1 MARGQ
6 QLLERRIDQARGLA
20 AADLVLKGGRYL
32 DVARGLLAEGD
43 VAICGDT
50 IVGLGPDYRGQREI
64 DARGKVIVP
73 GFIDTHVHVES
84 SMVTPVE
91 FGRCVLP
98 RGTTTAIC
106 DPHEISNVL
115 GAPGLDYFLEVS
127 GRIPLDLFVQLS
139 SCVPA
144 THLETSGG
152 SLSARELAERRD
164 HPRSLGLAE
173 MMNFP
178 GLLAKDPEVLEKLAA
193 FQGRHID
200 GHAPLVSGRDLC
212 AYAAC
217 GIRNCHESSSLA
229 EAEEKLSLGLQ
240 VLLREGSVAK
250 NLDMLVPLLT
260 ERSWPFLAFCTDDRN
275 PLDIE
280 REGHL
285 DYLIRRAIAKGAPL
299 LDVYRCASWAAARH
313 FGLMDRGMV
322 APGQRADLVLLDD
335 LESCAVAQVISAGRL
350 VEEELLA
357 QDPGVAPPGYGS
369 MKLHPVT
376 PEVFE
381 VPASAPC
388 PVITLQPHS
397 LVTGRL
403 DLPLPLRRGYR
414 QPDPEQ
420 DVLRVAV
427 VERHHFTGNVGRG
440 FVKGFGFRKG
450 ALAASVGHDSHN
462 VTVVGAETADMAAAV
477 NRLIELGGGFV
488 ALCDGQALAE
498 LALPVAGLMSDR
510 SFAEVAQALKPLQA
524 AAEAIGCRL
533 PDPFIQLA
541 FLALPV
547 IPHLKITDR
556 GLVDVDRFELIAA

>member
-1 MARGQ
+1 MRGKMVTRQ
-6 QLLERRIDQARGLA
+6 QILERRIDQARGTA
-20 AADLVLKGGRYL
+20 EADIVLKGGRYL
-32 DVARGLLAEGD
+32 DVARGVLVEGD
-43 VAICGDT
+43 VALCGDI
-50 IVGLGPDYRGQREI
+50 IVGLGHDYGGRREL

-84 SMVTPVE
+84 SLVTPVE

-115 GAPGLDYFLEVS
+115 GAPGLDYFLQVA

-152 SLSARELAERRD
+152 SLSAEELAQRRD

-178 GLLAKDPEVLEKLAA
+178 GLLAKDPDVLDKLAA
-193 FQGRHID
+193 FEGRHID

-217 GIRNCHESSSLA
+217 GIRNCHESSSLP

-250 NLDMLVPLLT
+250 NLDMLVPLQT

-285 DYLIRRAIAKGAPL
+285 DYLIRRAIAKGAPT
-299 LDVYRCASWAAARH
+299 LDVYRSVSWAAARH
-313 FGLMDRGMV
+313 FGLMYRGMV

-335 LESCAVAQVISAGRL
+335 LESCAVAQVVSAGRL
-350 VEEELLA
+350 VDAELLA
-357 QDPGVAPPGYGS
+357 QDPEVAPVGHGS
-369 MKLHPVT
+369 MKLEAVM
-376 PEVFE
+376 PETFD
-381 VPASAPC
+381 VPASTPC
-388 PVITLQPHS
+388 PVILIQPNS

-403 DLPLPLRRGYR
+403 DLPLPQRSGLRQRSEER
-414 QPDPEQ
+414 
-420 DVLRVAV
+420 RV
-427 VERHHFTGNVGRG
+427 G
-440 FVKGFGFRKG
+440 K
-450 ALAASVGHDSHN
+450 AS
-462 VTVVGAETADMAAAV
+462 E
-477 NRLIELGGGFV
+477 
-488 ALCDGQALAE
+488 
-498 LALPVAGLMSDR
+498 
-510 SFAEVAQALKPLQA
+510 
-524 AAEAIGCRL
+524 
-533 PDPFIQLA
+533 
-541 FLALPV
+541 
-547 IPHLKITDR
+547 R
-556 GLVDVDRFELIAA
+556 GLWA

>member
-1 MARGQ
+1 M
-6 QLLERRIDQARGLA
+6 
-20 AADLVLKGGRYL
+20 
-32 DVARGLLAEGD
+32 
-43 VAICGDT
+43 
-50 IVGLGPDYRGQREI
+50 
-64 DARGKVIVP
+64 IVP

-217 GIRNCHESSSLA
+217 GIRNCHESSSLP

-250 NLDMLVPLLT
+250 NLDSLVPLLT
-260 ERSWPFLAFCTDDRN
+260 ERTWPFLAFCTDDRN
-275 PLDIE
+275 PLDIA

-299 LDVYRCASWAAARH
+299 LDVYRCLWA
-313 FGLMDRGMV
+313 G
-322 APGQRADLVLLDD
+322 APLRLDGSGHGGAGARADLVVLDD
-335 LESCAVAQVISAGRL
+335 LESCAVAQVVSAGRP
-350 VEEELLA
+350 VDEELLA
-357 QDPGVAPPGYGS
+357 MDPGVAPVGYGS
-369 MKLHPVT
+369 MKLHPVA

-381 VPASAPC
+381 VPASAPF
-388 PVITLQPHS
+388 PIIAIQPHS
-397 LVTGRL
+397 LVTNRL
-403 DLPLPLRRGYR
+403 DLPLPARNGYR
-414 QPDPEQ
+414 QPDPNKTCGW
-420 DVLRVAV
+420 RWWAAPP
-427 VERHHFTGNVGRG
+427 GIGRS
-440 FVKGFGFRKG
+440 FVKGFGFREG
-450 ALAASVGHDSHN
+450 ARRRASYDSHN
-462 VTVVGAETADMAAAV
+462 VTVVGAETSDMAAV
-477 NRLIELGGGFV
+477 NRLLGSGRLRCR
-488 ALCDGQALAE
+488 ARRQCLSR
-498 LALPVAGLMSDR
+498 LPRRWPDVRPPLR
-510 SFAEVAQALKPLQA
+510 EVA
-524 AAEAIGCRL
+524 
-533 PDPFIQLA
+533 
-541 FLALPV
+541 
-547 IPHLKITDR
+547 
-556 GLVDVDRFELIAA
+556 

>member
-1 MARGQ
+1 MTGYQEILA
-6 QLLERRIDQARGLA
+6 RRIDQARGAA
-20 AADLVLKGGRYL
+20 AADLVVKGGRYL
-32 DVARGLLAEGD
+32 DVARGVLETGD
-43 VAICGDT
+43 LAICGDT
-50 IVGLGPDYRGQREI
+50 IVGVGPDYRGTCES
-64 DARGKVIVP
+64 DARGRIVVP

-115 GAPGLDYFLEVS
+115 GAEGLEYFLQVA
-127 GRIPLDLFVQLS
+127 GKIPLDLFVQLS

-144 THLETSGG
+144 THLETSGAALTAQE
-152 SLSARELAERRD
+152 LSRWRD

-178 GLLAKDPEVLEKLAA
+178 GLLAKDPGVLDKLAA
-193 FQGRHID
+193 FEGRHID
-200 GHAPLVSGRDLC
+200 GHAPMVSGRDLC

-229 EAEEKLSLGLQ
+229 EAEEKLSRGLQ

-250 NLDMLVPLLT
+250 NLDTLIPLLT
-260 ERSWPFLAFCTDDRN
+260 ERTWPFLAFCTDDRN

-285 DYLIRRAIAKGAPL
+285 DYLIRRAIALGAPA
-299 LDVYRCASWAAARH
+299 LDVYRCVSWAAARH
-313 FGLMDRGMV
+313 FGLADRGMV

-335 LESCAVAQVISAGRL
+335 LETCAVSRVIAAGRP
-350 VEEELLA
+350 VDEALLA
-357 QDPGVAPPGYGS
+357 EDPGIAPVGYGS
-369 MKLHPVT
+369 MKLAPVT
-376 PEVFE
+376 AEAFD
-381 VPASAPC
+381 VPVGLPQ
-388 PVITLQPHS
+388 PVIGIIPLS
-397 LVTGRL
+397 LVTERL
-403 DLPLPLRRGYR
+403 DLALPERGGLRL
-414 QPDPEQ
+414 PDPEQ

-427 VERHHFTGNVGRG
+427 VERHRHSGNIGRG
-440 FVKGFGFRKG
+440 FVKGFGFREG

-462 VTVVGAETADMAAAV
+462 VTVIGASTRDMAVAV

-488 ALCDGQALAE
+488 AVRDGKVLAE
-498 LALPVAGLMSDR
+498 LPLPVAGLMSDR
-510 SFAEVAQALKPLQA
+510 PFAEVAAALKPLQA
-524 AAEAIGCRL
+524 ATQAMGCPL
-533 PDPFIQLA
+533 PDPFIQMA

>member
-1 MARGQ
+1 MPTRQ
-6 QLLERRIDQARGLA
+6 QTLARRIDQARGAA
-20 AADLVLKGGRYL
+20 AADLVLKGGRWL
-32 DVARGLLAEGD
+32 DVARGVLEAGD
-43 VAICGDT
+43 VALCGDT
-50 IVGLGPDYRGQREI
+50 IVGLGADYRGAREI
-64 DARGKVIVP
+64 DARGKVVVP
-73 GFIDTHVHVES
+73 GFVDAHVHVES

-106 DPHEISNVL
+106 DPHEIANVL
-115 GAPGLDYFLEVS
+115 GAPGLEYFLESS
-127 GRIPLDLFVQLS
+127 GRLPLDLFVQLS

-144 THLETSGG
+144 THLETSGAT
-152 SLSARELAERRD
+152 LPAEELLRWRD

-178 GLLAKDPEVLEKLAA
+178 GLLAKDPAVLDKLAA
-193 FQGRHID
+193 FEGRHID
-200 GHAPLVSGRDLC
+200 GHAPLVGGRDLC

-250 NLDMLVPLLT
+250 NLDTLAPLLT
-260 ERSWPFLAFCTDDRN
+260 ERTWPFLAFCTDDRN

-285 DYLIRRAIAKGAPL
+285 DYLVRRAIARGAPA
-299 LDVYRCASWAAARH
+299 LDVYRCVSWAAARH
-313 FGLMDRGMV
+313 FGLTDRGMV

-335 LESCAVAQVISAGRL
+335 LESCAVSEVIAAGRP
-350 VEEELLA
+350 VDAELLA
-357 QDPGVAPPGYGS
+357 TDPGVAPVGYGS
-369 MKLHPVT
+369 MQLRPI
-376 PEVFE
+376 EAAAFD
-381 VPASAPC
+381 VPAGAPC
-388 PVITLQPHS
+388 PVIGVIPHS
-397 LVTGRL
+397 LVTERL
-403 DLPLPLRRGYR
+403 DLPLPVRGGLRL
-414 QPDPEQ
+414 PDAEQ
-420 DVLRVAV
+420 GVLRVAV
-427 VERHHFTGNVGRG
+427 VERHRHSGNVGRG
-440 FVKGFGFRKG
+440 FVKGFGFRRG

-462 VTVVGAETADMAAAV
+462 VTVIGADTADMAAAV

-488 ALCDGQALAE
+488 AVRDGSVLAE

-510 SFAEVAQALKPLQA
+510 PFAEVAAALRPLHA
-524 AAEAIGCRL
+524 ATRALGCPL
-533 PDPFIQLA
+533 DDPFVQMA

>member
-1 MARGQ
+1 MVTRQ
-6 QLLERRIDQARGLA
+6 QILERRIDQARGTA
-20 AADLVLKGGRYL
+20 EADIVLKGGRYL
-32 DVARGLLAEGD
+32 DVARGVLVEGD
-43 VAICGDT
+43 VALCGDI
-50 IVGLGPDYRGQREI
+50 IVGLGHDYGGRREL

-84 SMVTPVE
+84 SLVTPVE

-115 GAPGLDYFLEVS
+115 GAPGLDYFLQVA

-152 SLSARELAERRD
+152 SLSAEELAQRRD

-178 GLLAKDPEVLEKLAA
+178 GLLAKDPDVLDKLAA
-193 FQGRHID
+193 FEGRHID

-217 GIRNCHESSSLA
+217 GIRNCHESSSLP

-250 NLDMLVPLLT
+250 NLDALVPLLT

-285 DYLIRRAIAKGAPL
+285 DYLIRRSIAQGAPM

-350 VEEELLA
+350 VDAELLA
-357 QDPGVAPPGYGS
+357 QDPGVAPVGFGS
-369 MKLHPVT
+369 MKLEPVMPKT
-376 PEVFE
+376 FD
-381 VPASAPC
+381 VPATAPC
-388 PVITLQPHS
+388 PVIAIEPHS
-397 LVTGRL
+397 LVTHRL
-403 DLPLPLRRGYR
+403 DLPLPVRNGRR
-414 QPDPEQ
+414 QPDPAQ

-427 VERHHFTGNVGRG
+427 VERHHYTGNVGRG
-440 FVKGFGFRKG
+440 FVKGFGFRQG

-462 VTVVGAETADMAAAV
+462 VTVVGADAVDMAAAV

-488 ALCDGQALAE
+488 AVRDGNVLAE
-498 LALPVAGLMSDR
+498 LPLPVAGLMSDR
-510 SFAEVAQALKPLQA
+510 PFAEVAELLKPLHA
-524 AAEAIGCRL
+524 ATGAMGCSL
-533 PDPFIQLA
+533 DDPFIQMA